1 MDSIIFIRLGGKGYF
16 KFRNC
21 NYELI
26 AANIKYVKRL
36 LEYPCKIEFYNYD
49 KKIIRLILNEFIDE
63 NMVIKGHKLEEENCY
78 EIIVYKS
85 KYQKL
90 LFKKELY

>member
-63 NMVIKGHKLEEENCY
+63 NMVIKGHKLEEDSY

-85 KYQKL
+85 KYQEL
-90 LFKKELY
+90 LLKKELY